1 MRQLRRG
8 RGCVTPVGRL
18 RSRALEPGKGHDE
31 SIIIAVRGLYAVAC
45 VIACAIADPAH
56 ADGTGVIA
64 AQSPDRAAV
73 AEALTAAIEGRAT
86 RLVGDAVGE
95 ARYARGEGAVSAE
108 TLALFGRVRDQIDAG
123 WREYLR
129 VAVETAAVK
138 LAAAR
143 ADAERL
149 VALPGGAELYADA
162 ALRLGAVLGHLGRD
176 DEARAVLALALALD
190 PDRPITLAEFSPD
203 VVERIEAA
211 RGAAVTLSTLRVTSS
226 PPGANVTIDGRGGSS
241 AGPAAVTTV
250 PVGQHIIVATAPGYL
265 PLVRSAAVAP
275 AMTTEVEL
283 VLEADEDSATLAAGA
298 TPGLAEAPAQ
308 RLIDATL
315 LYADLDEVIVATTTT
330 RRGGPTLLVQRC
342 AGIPARC
349 SAVVDVGYA
358 DPSGLAAA
366 AREAWA
372 SVRTGELRYAPTV
385 LADREDGARDD
396 DRCRACRSPW
406 LWGGVAAAVVVGAVV
421 TVFAVSGSDPVPTLS
436 VDGSQFRTR

>member
-1 MRQLRRG
+1 MRELRRG
-8 RGCVTPVGRL
+8 RGRVTPVGRL
-18 RSRALEPGKGHDE
+18 RRRAVEPGKRHDA

-45 VIACAIADPAH
+45 VIACAIAAPAH

-64 AQSPDRAAV
+64 SQSPDRTAV
-73 AEALTAAIEGRAT
+73 AEALLTAIEGRAA

-95 ARYARGEGAVSAE
+95 ARHARSEGAISAE
-108 TLALFGRVRDQIDAG
+108 TLATFGRVRDQIDAG

-143 ADAERL
+143 ADAEAL

-176 DEARAVLALALALD
+176 EEARAVLALALALD
-190 PDRPITLAEFSPD
+190 PDRPVSLAEFSPD
-203 VVERIEAA
+203 VVDRIEAA
-211 RGAAVTLSTLRVTSS
+211 RGAAVTTSTLRVTTT
-226 PPGANVTIDGRGGSS
+226 PPGARVTVDGQ
-241 AGPAAVTTV
+241 PASTTV
-250 PVGQHIIVATAPGYL
+250 TVGQHIIVATAPGHV

-275 AMTTEVEL
+275 AMTTEVTLEL
-283 VLEADEDSATLAAGA
+283 ETDEDSATLAAGA
-298 TPGLAEAPAQ
+298 TSGLADAPAQ

-372 SVRTGELRYAPTV
+372 AVRTGELRYAPTV
-385 LADREDGARDD
+385 LADRDDGVRDD
-396 DRCRACRSPW
+396 DRCRVCRSPW

-421 TVFAVSGSDPVPTLS
+421 TVFAVSGSDPNPIVTVPG
-436 VDGSQFRTR
+436 DAFRRP